1 MCGIVGLW
9 DLRAETPQAGLARI
23 TKAMSQGLSHRG
35 PDGDGVW
42 TDPSAGIA
50 LGHRRLAIIDL
61 SETGRQ
67 PMASASG
74 RYHLTYNGEIYN
86 FRELRAELEAL
97 GALFRGTSDSEVL
110 LSAVDHW
117 GVAATVER
125 LVGMFA
131 FALWD
136 SRDRRLVL
144 VRDRL
149 GIKPLYFGRVGPLI
163 VFASELRAFA
173 AHPAWDP
180 AIDRQALS
188 GLVHMGYVPSPLSI
202 FQGISQLRP
211 GHLAVI
217 AADGQVDQRCYWDVR
232 RVALDAAASDLP
244 APDTDEVETLLRD
257 AVACRMVADRPVG
270 AFLSGGIDSS
280 AVVAL
285 MQQASS
291 QPVRTFTIGF
301 ADADYDESAH
311 ARRVARHL
319 GTDHAELTIDDAT
332 ALAVVPRLADLFDE
346 PFADASQIPTFLV
359 AELARRE
366 VVVALSGD
374 GGDEVFAGYNRHRV
388 AARLG
393 WALRRLPRSLRRAA
407 AAGLTWPS
415 PDRWDRM
422 AGLLPAGTRPRQTGE
437 KLHKLARLLAL
448 ADPGGLYPS
457 LAAQWPVTEAP
468 VVDAADNPDL
478 LFAEDEPGLR
488 DDAAR
493 MQLRDMLTYLPG
505 DILTKVDRT
514 TMAVG
519 LEARVPLLDHRVV
532 ELAWRLPLAARL
544 GQGATKLTLRRILYR
559 HVPREL
565 VERPKSG
572 FAVPIHDWLRGPLRD
587 WAEDLLSER
596 ELGGDGVF
604 NVPPIR
610 RLWAEHL
617 SGRANRQYALWPV
630 LMFQAWQRR
639 WMGHAAGS
647 TPRSA
652 MGAG

>member
-1 MCGIVGLW
+1 MCGIFGFW
-9 DLRAETPQAGLARI
+9 DLRAETPQGTLARI
-23 TKAMSQGLSHRG
+23 TKAMSDSLAHRG

-86 FRELRAELEAL
+86 FRELRAELEAQ
-97 GALFRGTSDSEVL
+97 GAVFRGTSDSEVL
-110 LSAVDHW
+110 LAAVDQW
-117 GVAATVER
+117 GLQATIDR

-136 SRDRRLVL
+136 SWDRRLAL

-149 GIKPLYFGRVGPLI
+149 GIKPLYFGRVGSSI

-180 AIDRQALS
+180 AVDRQALS
-188 GLVHMGYVPSPLSI
+188 GLMRVGYVPAPLSI
-202 FQGISQLRP
+202 FRGIGQLRP
-211 GHLAVI
+211 GHVAMVG
-217 AADGQVDQRCYWDVR
+217 ADGLIDQRCYWDVR
-232 RVALDAAASDLP
+232 RVALDAAGSGLP
-244 APDTDEVETLLRD
+244 APDTEEVEALLSD

-285 MQQASS
+285 MQRASP

-301 ADADYDESAH
+301 ADIDYDESAH
-311 ARRVARHL
+311 ARRVAHHL
-319 GTDHAELTIDDAT
+319 GTDHAELTVDEAT
-332 ALAVVPRLADLFDE
+332 ALAVVPRLPDLFDE

-359 AELARRE
+359 AEMARRE
-366 VVVALSGD
+366 VVVTLSGD
-374 GGDEVFAGYNRHRV
+374 GGDEVFAGYNRHRM

-393 WALRRLPRSLRRAA
+393 WALRRLPRAVRRAVA
-407 AAGLTWPS
+407 SALAWPS
-415 PDRWDRM
+415 PDRWDNM
-422 AGLLPAGTRPRQTGE
+422 AALLPAGTRPRQAGD
-437 KLHKLARLLAL
+437 KLHKLARLLSVDDRA
-448 ADPGGLYPS
+448 GLYPS
-457 LAAQWPVTEAP
+457 LAVQWPLADAP
-468 VVDAADNPDL
+468 VVGVADDPAM
-478 LFAEDEPGLR
+478 LFAEDESGLS

-505 DILTKVDRT
+505 DILTKVDRA

-532 ELAWRLPLAARL
+532 ELAWRLPLADRL
-544 GQGATKLTLRRILYR
+544 GEGTTKLTLRRILHR

-587 WAEDLLSER
+587 WAEDLLSEQA
-596 ELGGDGVF
+596 LAGDGVF

-617 SGRANRQYALWPV
+617 SGQANRQYALWPV
-630 LMFQAWQRR
+630 LMYQAWHRR
-639 WMGHAAGS
+639 WMGGVAGS

-652 MGAG
+652 AG